1 MMFQLLH
8 SDDDEIVVDCAWGVS
23 YITDGDNYKIQAI
36 IDQGKL
42 GCNPCLDFHAFSF
55 FSVNRLHPSFG

>member
-36 IDQGKL
+36 IDQGEL
-42 GCNPCLDFHAFSF
+42 SCDPCLDLSCILF
-55 FSVNRLHPSFG
+55 FFL

>member
-36 IDQGKL
+36 IDQGKP
-42 GCNPCLDFHAFSF
+42 G
-55 FSVNRLHPSFG
+55 